1 MVPEVP
7 GTHDDSKMYIELKD
21 KLIKDR
27 PLTNLVYSMYLQNGV
42 AAQMDALGYQRNSQ
56 GQHRARDI
64 YAFFE
69 VGKMKNA
76 LDIKS
81 LAKSMGF
88 TDSSGNLIDF
98 DAVDAYN
105 RAQAFNNST
114 KGRVAYVVQNGDKFN
129 ILLDEKDSR
138 TQNREVEINRSLVQW
153 GELSSELTKRGI
165 DINDLNQL
173 NSSLVNPGNVA
184 DFVRNLTNYRY
195 TPHDG
200 FSVKDI
206 EMLLALNPTVPAVK
220 NILTR
225 GWGTREETAQKM
237 YDALHDTSTPAST
250 VALVNNVLDIAKRLT
265 KFDLPGLQS
274 TMRGVDSNFE
284 ATDESFNI
292 QKTIDELDKKYHLES
307 DVYVRKSGDIKSY
320 SDAVADAVLSLQRQI
335 RKIESKSGVTT
346 KSESLAKLKEKLQE
360 ELKHKQYTKG
370 LLDFMNTAVN
380 YLSSVNTN
388 LNNISQTGTNLEY
401 ALKIAEATTQ
411 ALNLKSAYYDIVKA
425 LSDADLVN
433 DFAIVEADR
442 DALKNLANS
451 LKNSFDA
458 QDSKINELQKEAM
471 VSIGKEFIGEHNAIY
486 GKDVSDIIDMMEAD
500 TSMMDYLYSVG
511 RSSNAVVSMLGAIIR
526 EAQGERD
533 TKLADYA
540 LQIRR
545 ITDLLTKEGI
555 DSSFMYDDKG
565 RIVSEY
571 DWDTYYKER
580 GKFSGSLTRRGIRK
594 GTVAYTNEMKLW
606 EDQNTIEIEVDHL
619 NHRTE
624 RVPAFLLGDD
634 FRANWSTAQNEYY
647 DRIMEIKGQIGT
659 LLPKY
664 AQHQYLAPQK
674 RTTWDQVLKEAI
686 RGERSF
692 GNVVQWFQKNS
703 VVWKMKEADT
713 RFRKSG
719 INVEGEESLASLSDY
734 DDTVLRQIPLF
745 YIKKIDEINLSHDFS
760 SALQSLA
767 STALNYDAMLGIA
780 DIAEMMTDYVSR
792 KSSVERDSNGNI
804 KTDIVSGEGIQVAK
818 RLRKFAQDNS
828 AAGMMDAFVL
838 KHIYGVENKS
848 EGLWAVICANLIGY
862 TSLKGLAMNVK
873 GALSNRTVGKWQ
885 ALIEATG
892 GQYFN
897 LKDLAKAE
905 AVLLGEQGASTTGAL
920 TGAVVGGLPGA
931 VVGAAIGTAIGAKG
945 MSAKFMDILTN
956 DRNSKDTLIAD
967 FFDAS
972 QELYSTMSNQRY
984 HHTMF
989 GRLFGSFNPMAMYQR
1004 GEYWIHMLNTYSIL
1018 FHEKVVNYN
1027 PTTGERKIIS
1037 LYEAL
1042 EKGNKVDGNSEL
1054 KLKDNI
1060 YRMDG
1065 VKLDSLSDNYFDA
1078 LKRRIRYVNQQ
1089 CHGSMNKEDKGLIHQ
1104 HMLGKM
1110 TMNFRQWMV
1119 EHYSRRFR
1127 GLHWDESIRD
1137 VNFSNFYNGTSVR
1150 LNGKRTK
1157 LINALEMVDNGT
1169 GDGTFHYEIKPGA
1182 TTLEG
1187 TALTDEVL
1195 NQMLDK
1201 YADDAGWRMGFKA
1214 DAGKVL
1220 IDFIKERQEYQTK
1233 ALAYWDSLS
1242 ETQQADVKKVL
1253 GSSLLFVAL
1262 TGFSAI
1268 MGDPDDHKGEWAYRV
1283 WLYNVKRLLFDERA
1297 ATVPGLVLE
1306 AKTIM
1311 QNPIAST
1318 QTVSGLLYPVL
1329 APMLSPEDLFT
1340 PVKSGRYKGMSRY
1353 ERNVLK
1359 YTIPFYGQVDQL
1371 INLGED
1377 SSVFNTFENQI
1388 TR

>member
-27 PLTNLVYSMYLQNGV
+27 PLTNLVYSMYLQDGV
-42 AAQMDALGYQRNSQ
+42 AAQMDALGYKRNSQ

-64 YAFFE
+64 YAFFD

-76 LDIKS
+76 LDVKT

-88 TDSSGNLIDF
+88 TDNAGNLIDF
-98 DAVDAYN
+98 NAVDAYTK
-105 RAQAFNNST
+105 AQDFNNNT

-138 TQNREVEINRSLVQW
+138 TQNREVEVNRGLVQW

-165 DINDLNQL
+165 DINDLNAL
-173 NSSLVNPGNVA
+173 NPGLVNPGNVEN
-184 DFVRNLTNYRY
+184 FVRNLTNYRY

-206 EMLLALNPTVPAVK
+206 EMLLALNPTVTAVK
-220 NILTR
+220 NILNR

-237 YDALHDTSTPAST
+237 YDYLHDSSAPASAVT
-250 VALVNNVLDIAKRLT
+250 LVNNILDVAKRLT
-265 KFDLPGLQS
+265 KFDVPGLQS
-274 TMRGVDSNFE
+274 TMKKVASDFE

-307 DVYVRKSGDIKSY
+307 DVYVRRSNDIENY
-320 SDAVADAVLSLQRQI
+320 SDAVADAILSLQRQI

-346 KSESLAKLKEKLQE
+346 QSESLSRLKEKLTE

-380 YLSSVNTN
+380 YLSSVNNN
-388 LNNISQTGTNLEY
+388 LNNISQTGTNSEY
-401 ALKIAEATTQ
+401 AFRIAEATTQ
-411 ALNLKSAYYDIVKA
+411 AVNLKSAYYDVVKA
-425 LSDADLVN
+425 LSDAELVN
-433 DFAIVEADR
+433 DFAITDTDKAALKDL
-442 DALKNLANS
+442 ANNLKNL
-451 LKNSFDA
+451 FDS
-458 QDSKINELQKEAM
+458 QDSKINELQKIAM
-471 VSIGKEFIGEHNAIY
+471 VSLGKEFIGEHNAIY
-486 GKDVSDIIDMMEAD
+486 GKDIVDIIDMMEAD

-526 EAQGERD
+526 EAQGDRD
-533 TKLADYA
+533 AKLADYA

-545 ITDLLTKEGI
+545 LTDLLTKEGI

-580 GKFSGSLTRRGIRK
+580 GKFSRSLFKQGIRK
-594 GTVAYTNEMKLW
+594 GTVAYVNEMKLW
-606 EDQNTIEIEVDHL
+606 EEQNTIEVEVDHL
-619 NHRTE
+619 NHRVE
-624 RVPAFLLGDD
+624 RMPAFSLGDD
-634 FRANWSTAQNEYY
+634 FRDNWSDAQNAYY
-647 DRIMEIKGQIGT
+647 DGMLEIKGQIGT

-664 AQHQYLAPQK
+664 AQHQYLAPQV
-674 RTTWDQVLKEAI
+674 RTSWDQVVKEAL

-692 GNVVQWFQKNS
+692 GNVAEWFLKNS
-703 VVWKMKEADT
+703 KFWKMKEADA

-734 DDTVLRQIPLF
+734 DNTVLRQIPLF
-745 YIKKIDEINLSHDFS
+745 YTRKISTDNLSHDFS

-767 STALNYDAMLGIA
+767 STALNYDAMLGIV

-792 KSSVERDSNGNI
+792 KSSVERDSSGNM

-862 TSLKGLAMNVK
+862 TSLKGLAMNLK

-920 TGAVVGGLPGA
+920 TGATIGGLPGA
-931 VVGAAIGTAIGAKG
+931 VVGAAVGTAIGAKG
-945 MSAKFMDILTN
+945 MSAKFMDILSN

-1004 GEYWIHMLNTYSIL
+1004 GEYWIHMLNTYAML
-1018 FHEKVVNYN
+1018 FHEKVVEYD
-1027 PTTGERKIIS
+1027 PTTGERKTIS

-1042 EKGNKVDGNSEL
+1042 KKGDKVDGNSEL

-1065 VKLDSLSDNYFDA
+1065 VKIDGLSDKYFEA
-1078 LKRRIRYVNQQ
+1078 LKRRVRYVNQQ
-1089 CHGSMNKEDKGLIHQ
+1089 CHGSMNREDKGLIHQ

-1119 EHYSRRFR
+1119 EHYSRRYR

-1137 VNFSNFYNGTSVR
+1137 VNFSNFYNGTSVK

-1169 GDGTFHYEIKPGA
+1169 GDGTFHYEIKSGA
-1182 TTLEG
+1182 TTLDG
-1187 TALTDEVL
+1187 TTLTDEVL
-1195 NQMLDK
+1195 NQMLDR
-1201 YADDAGWRMGFKA
+1201 YADDAGWRRGFKV

-1220 IDFIKERQEYQTK
+1220 IDFIKERKEYQTS
-1233 ALAYWDSLS
+1233 AVAYWDSLS

-1253 GSSLLFVAL
+1253 GSSALFLAL

-1297 ATVPGLVLE
+1297 ATVPGLALE

-1329 APMLSPEDLFT
+1329 APMLSPEDLVT
-1340 PVKSGRYKGMSRY
+1340 PVKSGRYKGMTRY
-1353 ERNVLK
+1353 ERNILK
-1359 YTIPFYGQVDQL
+1359 YTIPFYGQIDQM

-1377 SSVFNTFENQI
+1377 SSIFNTFENQI